1 MYFEAVNILKIK
13 CFYRDWGVKML
24 IDIHMHESRYSSD
37 SFVSLEEI
45 VAKAKY
51 IGLDGICITDHE
63 SNQIKAEAAE
73 LSAKEAFPIIVGAEV
88 LTQEGD
94 ILVFGLNDLPKERVP
109 AQNLIDL
116 VNEAGGIAVA
126 AHPFRN
132 NGRGIGEEIRNLTG
146 LAGIEVFNGSTKP
159 ENNFQAYNLALELE
173 IPCVGGSDTHII
185 ERVGKFVTSF
195 PDWVRDA
202 EDLIKAVKDGKVM
215 PVNYNHKDS
224 SNRSII

>member
-1 MYFEAVNILKIK
+1 MKINIL
-13 CFYRDWGVKML
+13 YRDWGAQML

-45 VAKAKY
+45 VTKAKY

-173 IPCVGGSDTHII
+173 IPCLGGSDTHII

-195 PDWVRDA
+195 PDWVSDT
-202 EDLIKAVKDGKVM
+202 EDLIKAVKDGQVV
-215 PVNYNHKDS
+215 PVSYNYKDS
-224 SNRSII
+224 LNRSII

>member
-1 MYFEAVNILKIK
+1 
-13 CFYRDWGVKML
+13 ML
-24 IDIHMHESRYSSD
+24 IDIHMHESRYSFD

-45 VAKAKY
+45 VAKSKY

-63 SNQIKAEAAE
+63 SNQIKVEAAE
-73 LSAKEAFPIIVGAEV
+73 LSDKEEFPIIVGAEV

-94 ILVFGLNDLPKERVP
+94 ILVFGLDDLPKERVP

-132 NGRGIGEEIRNLTG
+132 NGRGIGEGIRNLTG

-159 ENNFQAYNLALELE
+159 ENNFQAYSLALELE
-173 IPCVGGSDTHII
+173 IPCLGGSDTHII

-202 EDLIKAVKDGKVM
+202 KDLIKAVKDGKVV
-215 PVNYNHKDS
+215 PVSYNSKDS
-224 SNRSII
+224 LNRSII

>member
-1 MYFEAVNILKIK
+1 
-13 CFYRDWGVKML
+13 
-24 IDIHMHESRYSSD
+24 MHESRYSSD

-45 VAKAKY
+45 VAKAKS

-73 LSAKEAFPIIVGAEV
+73 LSAKEKFPVIVGAEV

-94 ILVFGLNDLPKERVP
+94 ILVFGLDDLPKEKIP
-109 AQNLIDL
+109 AQNLINSA
-116 VNEAGGIAVA
+116 NEAGGIAVA

-159 ENNFQAYNLALELE
+159 ENNFKAYSLALELE
-173 IPCVGGSDTHII
+173 IPCLGGSDTHVID
-185 ERVGKFVTSF
+185 RVGKFVTSF
-195 PDWVRDA
+195 PDWVRDT

-215 PVNYNHKDS
+215 PVRYNYEDRLNC
-224 SNRSII
+224 SII

>member
-1 MYFEAVNILKIK
+1 
-13 CFYRDWGVKML
+13 ML

-37 SFVSLEEI
+37 SYVSLEEI

-63 SNQIKAEAAE
+63 SNQIKTEATE
-73 LSAKEAFPIIVGAEV
+73 LSAKEEFPVIVGAEV

-94 ILVFGLNDLPKERVP
+94 ILVFGLDDLPKEKIP

-116 VNEAGGIAVA
+116 VNEAGGIAIA

-132 NGRGIGEEIRNLTG
+132 NGRGIGEGIRDLTG

-159 ENNFQAYNLALELE
+159 ENNFKAYSLALELE

-195 PDWVRDA
+195 PDWVRDT
-202 EDLIKAVKDGKVM
+202 EDLIKAVKEGKVV
-215 PVNYNHKDS
+215 PTSYNYKDR